1 MSHWSTSTN
10 ISSGFSYLLHI
21 LNSYYNAS
29 WSRQMNRQYIQFFVL
44 LYWNERG
51 RALIDS
57 WTRER
62 ERGGGIYE
70 QCFVICAGAVLHVFA
85 YWSDV
90 SARTKQRC
98 DSLILDHSAPRCYF
112 TITCTLSQCKHI
124 NILKEQFTRVRK
136 PSTHVT
142 WFWIWR
148 TFFLQCNIKAAEC
161 PSCSFPY
168 NETCQRSVKKHM
180 KRLEQNIHIYIY
192 IYIYMYMCIYTYI
205 YTHSLPT
212 LLGTL
217 VQLLGNTNN

>member
-1 MSHWSTSTN
+1 MS
-10 ISSGFSYLLHI
+10 
-21 LNSYYNAS
+21 
-29 WSRQMNRQYIQFFVL
+29 
-44 LYWNERG
+44 
-51 RALIDS
+51 
-57 WTRER
+57 
-62 ERGGGIYE
+62 
-70 QCFVICAGAVLHVFA
+70 CFVICAGAVLHVFA

-168 NETCQRSVKKHM
+168 NETCQRSVKSTWNVLNKI
-180 KRLEQNIHIYIY
+180 QYIYIY
-192 IYIYMYMCIYTYI
+192 IYIYVCIYT

-212 LLGTL
+212 LLGTHLFNCL
-217 VQLLGNTNN
+217 VTQITNQPITWQHLDVVKTTCWSSNPSIRTGKKGI